1 MSVLKTTLTIALIYN
16 RQSRH
21 KDSERT
27 VSPEVQESACRALP
41 DVQGCDGV
49 EVYVDLDKS
58 GKSIAKRPDFQRFL
72 ERIVAGPPAVIA
84 VYDQSRSF
92 RNTTEALDFYA
103 LMERMAQVK
112 VVFHLGHFER
122 SPVGEFSYTALAAA
136 HTMERKMTGAK
147 ISEAKRYAAGRGEMV
162 GAVPAGYRWK
172 GEGRDRELVIDEE
185 LAPIVRRV
193 FSEYATGRYSTRD
206 IARRLNAEGVTLPMF
221 KGGWRADTVAQMLGN
236 PVYAGFTHVSRKR
249 REGELIRGRWKAIIE
264 LDTFQAVQLFLQC
277 RRLVHGGRKS
287 EVETRPYVFRG
298 LLRCAR
304 CGHRMHAHHMSGHNY
319 FDCRNTDSV
328 KPCRGKLREDR
339 LFPWVER
346 LFEALDAYR
355 PPDLAE
361 AVAERGQQPE
371 RRRSP
376 GTLAQIDATLAR
388 LGKRFEW
395 GHIDEAAYLAE
406 HARLVQQREEFQGA
420 RERPQPTASL
430 PIGSLMDGWRTGD
443 PRTRR
448 GLLAAFFDELDVLD
462 GQVVSAV
469 PRSEYAAEVAAL
481 LDSVENLTRCSPGGI
496 RTRDLS
502 LERAA
507 S

>member
-1 MSVLKTTLTIALIYN
+1 MSLLKSVLKIALIYI

-21 KDSERT
+21 KDGERT

-41 DVQGCDGV
+41 DVQGCDRV

-72 ERIVAGPPAVIA
+72 ERIVADTPAVIA

-147 ISEAKRYAAGRGEMV
+147 ISEAKRYAAARGEMV
-162 GAVPAGYRWK
+162 GAVPAGYRWQ
-172 GEGRDRELVIDEE
+172 GEGRDRELIIDEE

-193 FSEYATGRYSTRD
+193 FSEYATGTYSTRD
-206 IARRLNAEGVTLPMF
+206 IARRLNAEGIKLPTF

-236 PVYAGFTHVSRKR
+236 QAYAGFTYVSRKS

-264 LDTFQAVQLFLQC
+264 LDTFQAVQLLIQC
-277 RRLVHGGRKS
+277 RRLHNGGRRT
-287 EVETRPYVFRG
+287 EAETRAYAFRG

-304 CGHRMHAHHMSGHNY
+304 CGRRMHAQHMSGHNY
-319 FDCRNTDSV
+319 FDCRNSDAV
-328 KPCRGKLREDR
+328 PPCPGKLREDR

-355 PPDLAE
+355 PAELAD
-361 AVAERGQQPE
+361 AVVERGRQPDPHQ
-371 RRRSP
+371 SP
-376 GTLAQIDATLAR
+376 DALAQIDATLAR

-395 GHIDEAAYLAE
+395 GHLDESAYLAE
-406 HARLVQQREEFQGA
+406 HARLTQQREELQRA
-420 RERPQPTASL
+420 LEHPTPTTSL
-430 PIGSLMDGWRTGD
+430 PLGSLMDGWRTGD

-462 GQVVSAV
+462 GHVVSAV
-469 PRSEYAAEVAAL
+469 PRSAYAAEVATL
-481 LDSVENLTRCSPGGI
+481 LESVGKLSRRSPGGI